1 MDGYISATFDIQTA
15 FEFANNAHTEGKE
28 KVLMKITLQNE
39 SGKHYI
45 CLDRSDYTCYPL
57 EREILL
63 QAGISARVEFSYEK
77 SVNGEP
83 FTVFNLYI
91 SEEQVQ
97 YFKLKTKLMIIIPF
111 LVYFST

>member
-1 MDGYISATFDIQTA
+1 
-15 FEFANNAHTEGKE
+15 
-28 KVLMKITLQNE
+28 MKITLQNE

-45 CLDRSDYTCYPL
+45 CLDKPDYTCYPF

-63 QAGISARVEFSYEK
+63 QAGISAKVEFSYEK
-77 SVNGEP
+77 SINGQL

-97 YFKLKTKLMIIIPF
+97 YFKRKKNLMIIVPAAI
-111 LVYFST
+111 YFAAQIFEAEMHIHY